1 MAVDIKVYDYHLT
14 AFVVFAAYKIVVPDC
29 TDLAFVT
36 DVEVVELAKI
46 ESK

>member
-1 MAVDIKVYDYHLT
+1 MAIDIKVYDYHLME
-14 AFVVFAAYKIVVPDC
+14 FVVFAAYKIVVPDC
-29 TDLAFVT
+29 IDLAFVT

>member
-1 MAVDIKVYDYHLT
+1 MVIDINAYDYHLKE
-14 AFVVFAAYKIVVPDC
+14 FVVFAAYKIGVLDC
-29 TDLAFVT
+29 IDLVFVT